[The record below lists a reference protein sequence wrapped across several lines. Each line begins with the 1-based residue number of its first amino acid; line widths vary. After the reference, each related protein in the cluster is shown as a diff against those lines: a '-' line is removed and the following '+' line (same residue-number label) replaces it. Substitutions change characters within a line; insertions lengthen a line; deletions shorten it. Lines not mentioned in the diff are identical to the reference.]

1 MFAADHPLR
10 HYWHP
15 VARAAEVGDK
25 PKAAKL
31 LGTDI
36 VLWRTETGVS
46 AFKDLCIHR
55 GTRLSLGWI
64 KDNELVCPY
73 HGWCFGADG
82 AVTTIPAIPKDRPI
96 PARARRGL
104 SLRGAL
110 RADFRVHGR
119 AAPPALRCLRAYRA

>member
-15 VARAAEVGDK
+15 VALAAEVGDK

-36 VLWRTETGVS
+36 VLWRTATGVS

-55 GTRLSLGWI
+55 GAALSRGSVQDGI
-64 KDNELVCPY
+64 IACPY
-73 HGWCFGADG
+73 HGWRYDRTGQC
-82 AVTTIPAIPKDRPI
+82 VHIPALPADAPIPKR
-96 PARARRGL
+96 ARAIP
-104 SLRGAL
+104 SN
-110 RADFRVHGR
+110 
-119 AAPPALRCLRAYRA
+119 